1 MLLSGGLFC
10 VISLELIFT
19 FSFFSGDQLWPLSD
33 SDPVVLRSASQGDPE
48 LPALP
53 VLLCLGANQRD
64 GQGYRRVPLGGWRER
79 QIQVKTDTLFEG
91 VNFEPP
97 ALESTLPFL

>member
-1 MLLSGGLFC
+1 MDISDVRPILCNILLVDPCIFFC
-10 VISLELIFT
+10 
-19 FSFFSGDQLWPLSD
+19 FSGDQLWPLSD

-64 GQGYRRVPLGGWRER
+64 GPGNRRVPLGGWRER
-79 QIQVKTDTLFEG
+79 QIQVKTDTLFTEG
-91 VNFEPP
+91 QF
-97 ALESTLPFL
+97 